1 MTIHNNFALFSAAIL
16 ASTLFFA
23 ACSDDS
29 SSAPEEKTSH
39 EEETSHEEHH
49 GHHME
54 EPSEGDLT
62 LGDEDIQDGFI
73 FLQDTTINGVLTV
86 STTTPGATVL
96 KNVKVTGNL
105 LIKRSGRVDFS
116 GSADV
121 VHVGSSNTD
130 VYAFED
136 EAQVNGHHFMGKNNT
151 FTTKSFA
158 EYQNVDWTEK
168 SVDLATGIHLAYTV
182 TGDEKGTPV
191 VLIHGLTDG
200 RVSWSQV
207 APSLAKKGYRVY
219 VPEYRGNGKTDKPID
234 ESSYSVA
241 ELASD
246 IAAFVE
252 KLGLKNT
259 NAEIVSSI
267 TLIGSGASVDK
278 KNATLDW
285 LVNGTDDE
293 SFDGIYAYDST
304 QKLPESFIQAWGY
317 STNPD
322 KDFQAANLEHL
333 KQVPYYVWKYL
344 VKNLLKIDNTKRL
357 SSIATDVQI
366 IWGTK
371 DALFDSESQKTFQ
384 KEKKKKKSVVF
395 HEVEGAD
402 HNTHWGSAEDVKTVT
417 GYIDEFIKS
426 LKK

>member
-29 SSAPEEKTSH
+29 SSAPEEKSSH

-168 SVDLATGIHLAYTV
+168 SVDLETGIHLAYTV

-191 VLIHGLTDG
+191 VLIRGFTDG

-252 KLGLKNT
+252 KLGLKKVH
-259 NAEIVSSI
+259 IVGHSLGAFIAQELSI
-267 TLIGSGASVDK
+267 TQGIRGA
-278 KNATLDW
+278 
-285 LVNGTDDE
+285 
-293 SFDGIYAYDST
+293 F
-304 QKLPESFIQAWGY
+304 
-317 STNPD
+317 
-322 KDFQAANLEHL
+322 
-333 KQVPYYVWKYL
+333 
-344 VKNLLKIDNTKRL
+344 KR
-357 SSIATDVQI
+357 ACRCPV
-366 IWGTK
+366 
-371 DALFDSESQKTFQ
+371 
-384 KEKKKKKSVVF
+384 
-395 HEVEGAD
+395 
-402 HNTHWGSAEDVKTVT
+402 
-417 GYIDEFIKS
+417 YR
-426 LKK
+426 